1 MRLQKDGA
9 VICPLYQE
17 EKLSSKNKP
26 FGRYGFP
33 CLSDG
38 FWLYRTSPSPY
49 ILYKLSLKNAE
60 TQGKNVLT
68 RAGAYT
74 IIGGYEV

>member
-26 FGRYGFP
+26 FGRYGFHAFQMAFGYISTYRKSFVIY
-33 CLSDG
+33 LQIARYG
-38 FWLYRTSPSPY
+38 FRQQMNDVPEP
-49 ILYKLSLKNAE
+49 ILE
-60 TQGKNVLT
+60 
-68 RAGAYT
+68 
-74 IIGGYEV
+74 